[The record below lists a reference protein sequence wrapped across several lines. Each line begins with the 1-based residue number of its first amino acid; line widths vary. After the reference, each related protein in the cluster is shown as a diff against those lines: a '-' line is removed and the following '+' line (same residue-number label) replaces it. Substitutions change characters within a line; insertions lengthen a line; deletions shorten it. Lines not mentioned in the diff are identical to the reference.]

1 MKRSLSICLAILGIC
16 ILPSCGGSGGSS
28 GSGGSGGGGGSST
41 PSITSIS
48 PVAVPAGGPAFTL
61 TVNGKN
67 FTNGT
72 TVQLTLNGTAESGVT
87 TTFVSDMKLT
97 AAVPA
102 SAIVN
107 FGTLSVQLLQNG
119 KAVSSKGVD
128 LTVGQGTPVITSIS
142 PTTVVAG
149 GPAFTL
155 TINGSYLGGAITWM
169 DYNENTSEFDG
180 ATPVGTGSQ
189 VNVTIP
195 AGAITYPGTAYLRDT
210 FYVVN
215 GEDINSNFITLTIT
229 PAPAGFIQTIV
240 QGTNAAAAN
249 GPSSMPVVGDT
260 GRAVAFTSQATNLI
274 TSGTNFQQVYLS
286 DDCIGAPLPDFSGS
300 TCTPSTALISAESS
314 GATATPMEGNGPSTG
329 PSFSNQALGETPFQ
343 YVGFLSAATNLVL
356 PNTAS
361 QQGYLRNTCID
372 PLYSCSLQTFLVTSG
387 QNATLPNGA
396 ATDLMMDSEACN
408 GSFVSSATNIIA
420 GVTIPNEV
428 YFAECDSQTA
438 NLTFSPLVVVSAS
451 SAGVPGNQGGSQP
464 AISGALVAYSSTSTN
479 LTSTPNGGFQQIYL
493 SNICTNQTSSCGF
506 ATNIVSVDSSGNALQ
521 GNSENPAISDD
532 ERFVTFTMQAPQS
545 GGTLDTVYRYDDC
558 ASTLSGSV
566 ANCTPGIAVISVGA
580 GGATANGSSDSGRH
594 ALSEDGRL
602 VVFHS
607 NATNLIAGGN
617 PVGQVFVRDTCV
629 RSNSDLPQPQPPANC
644 TPSTNMVSVNNGVA
658 IGGSQEAIS
667 ADGHFVVFVTTIN
680 GVQQVVLAYTGF

>member
-1 MKRSLSICLAILGIC
+1 MKQSLLTCLVVASICV
-16 ILPSCGGSGGSS
+16 LPSCGGSSGYSGSDGGGS
-28 GSGGSGGGGGSST
+28 SST

-48 PVAVPAGGPAFTL
+48 PAAVPAGGPAFTL

-72 TVQLTLNGTAESGVT
+72 TVQLSSNGTVESGVT
-87 TTFVSDMKLT
+87 TTFVSDTKLT

-107 FGTLSVQLLQNG
+107 FETLSVELLQDGN
-119 KAVSSKGVD
+119 AVSSKGAD

-155 TINGSYLGGAITWM
+155 TINGSYLGGVITWM
-169 DYNENTSEFDG
+169 DNNENTSGFDG

-189 VNVTIP
+189 ITVTIP

-210 FYVVN
+210 FYEYN
-215 GEDINSNFITLTIT
+215 SENLNSNFVALTIT

-240 QGTNAAAAN
+240 QGANGAVPN
-249 GPSSMPVVGDT
+249 GPSSMPAVGDT
-260 GRAVAFTSQATNLI
+260 GREVAFASQATNLI
-274 TSGTNFQQVYLS
+274 TGGTNFQQVYLS
-286 DDCIGAPLPDFSGS
+286 DDCIGAPLPDISGS
-300 TCTPSTALISAESS
+300 SCTPSTMLVSAESS
-314 GATATPMEGNGPSTG
+314 GVTATPMEGNGPSTG
-329 PSFSNQALGETPFQ
+329 PSFSAQEP
-343 YVGFLSAATNLVL
+343 VEIGFLSAATNLVL
-356 PNTAS
+356 PNTTS

-372 PLYSCSLQTFLVTSG
+372 PISSCSLQTFLVTSG
-387 QNATLPNGA
+387 QNTTLPNAA
-396 ATDLMMDSEACN
+396 ATDLVMDSEACN
-408 GSFVSSATNIIA
+408 GVFASSATNIIA

-428 YFAECDSQTA
+428 YYAECDSETV
-438 NLTFSPLVVVSAS
+438 NSTFSPLEVVSAS

-464 AISGALVAYSSTSTN
+464 AISGALVVYSSMSTN
-479 LTSTPNGGFQQIYL
+479 LTSTPTGGFQQIYL
-493 SNICTNQTSSCGF
+493 SNTCTNQIPDSCGF
-506 ATNIVSVDSSGNALQ
+506 ATNIISVDSSGNALQ

-532 ERFVTFTMQAPQS
+532 ERFVTFTMRAPQS
-545 GGTLDTVYRYDDC
+545 GGGTLDTVYRYDDC
-558 ASTLSGSV
+558 ASTLNPSIT
-566 ANCTPGIAVISVGA
+566 NCTPGIAVISVGA

-602 VVFHS
+602 VAFHS

-617 PVGQVFVRDTCV
+617 PAGQVFVRDTCV
-629 RSNSDLPQPQPPANC
+629 RSGPDLPQPQPPANC
-644 TPSTNMVSVNNGVA
+644 TPSTNMVSINNGVA

-680 GVQQVVLAYTGF
+680 SVQQVVLAYTGF